1 MPLHLPIYNRQTDR
15 QTDRK
20 ILANKRSQSALEYMM
35 TYGWAILII
44 VIVAAV
50 LYSFGIFSPSSS
62 ISATITGFS
71 GLGSVAANCVYNE
84 GLVISLGNSAGYLI
98 NVTSI
103 NITDTS
109 ISATT
114 NAKIGSVI
122 SPSSNEIFLI
132 PTACPAVGSR
142 YSISAIVSYTEPGQ
156 TFPGPYVSTGTAT
169 GSVSNSNSPQQISYS
184 EPLAIDP
191 SSAQDPPSP
200 FQQMINMTSSA
211 PGWSHISS
219 SPFGQNVEFTYP
231 NGTVIPSWLENYT
244 SSRAIWW
251 VKLASYGSQTIF
263 MDFVPIS
270 TNLFNTVNTG
280 EAPQL
285 SSTYGEYDNGANVFE
300 SYDNFAGT
308 TLNTNKWSE
317 QLPSGYTITQ
327 DNNINM
333 STGATQWW
341 GGLISILS
349 FTAPVVTEADVIG
362 PSEYPGAAAGLA
374 EQIGPVE
381 YSLGYDV
388 TYWNFG
394 RGNMNGGMTAIAP
407 AVATTGVIGLAWVA
421 TGDEYEYQNYSVLQ
435 HSTNSSISLTSKV
448 YASFGSYCCDPNYIT
463 LQWVRVRAYPPSGIM
478 PPVTFGSVS

>member
-1 MPLHLPIYNRQTDR
+1 M
-15 QTDRK
+15 TDRK

-285 SSTYGEYDNGANVFE
+285 SQTYAEYDDGTNVFLYYQRWGGL
-300 SYDNFAGT
+300 S
-308 TLNTNKWSE
+308 S
-317 QLPSGYTITQ
+317 LPSGWGSNGVSSAYYSDYMDLWATTGGTLGDIYYAYSPSYPIVLESLATWAQ
-327 DNNINM
+327 PNPGDNNGNFGLYTQSTSATGTSGTAIQVMTGFGGGGTTNLGFISSSSSGSM
-333 STGATQWW
+333 SYSPPSSA
-341 GGLISILS
+341 SILS
-349 FTAPVVTEADVIG
+349 IQIASSSEAVF
-362 PSEYPGAAAGLA
+362 S
-374 EQIGPVE
+374 
-381 YSLGYDV
+381 
-388 TYWNFG
+388 
-394 RGNMNGGMTAIAP
+394 
-407 AVATTGVIGLAWVA
+407 
-421 TGDEYEYQNYSVLQ
+421 DEY
-435 HSTNSSISLTSKV
+435 TNFYTASGQTIDSASYIQYETT
-448 YASFGSYCCDPNYIT
+448 YASSSTSDLFSIYWT
-463 LQWVRVRAYPPSGIM
+463 RTRAYPPNGVM
-478 PPVTFGSVS
+478 PSVTFGSIQ